1 MDKLQDL
8 NNFIL
13 QYGYV
18 AIFLFVFLQELGI
31 PNPITNELVLIFSG
45 YLTYTGT
52 LSIMKVILIAV
63 SADFI
68 GTSILYFI
76 FYGLSKH
83 YFFNNTP
90 IWLEKFV
97 ARLGKLKQKIEHGN
111 RWTIFIGRI
120 TPFLRGYM
128 SVAAGTIQIKPKIF
142 LTTVLLSAI
151 TWSGGLVL
159 TGRLLGP
166 YWKEV
171 VKQTGVLQFI
181 GIIILLVITLLFVG
195 KHVSNK
201 LLLARESKR
210 V

>member
-1 MDKLQDL
+1 MDKLQYL
-8 NNFIL
+8 SSFIL
-13 QYGYV
+13 QYGYL

-45 YLTYTGT
+45 YLAYTGV
-52 LSIMKVILIAV
+52 LSLTKVILSAI

-83 YFFNNTP
+83 YFFKNTP
-90 IWLEKFV
+90 HWLEKFV
-97 ARLGKLKQKIEHGN
+97 ARLEKLKKRVENGN
-111 RWTIFIGRI
+111 IWTIFLGRL
-120 TPFLRGYM
+120 TPFLRGYI
-128 SVAAGTIQIKPKIF
+128 SVAAGTLQIKPKVF

-159 TGRLLGP
+159 TGKLLGP

-171 VKQTGVLQFI
+171 VKRI
-181 GIIILLVITLLFVG
+181 GTFESVAVIILFVITMLILG
-195 KHVSNK
+195 KYVSRRLIIAK
-201 LLLARESKR
+201 ASR
-210 V
+210 

>member
-1 MDKLQDL
+1 
-8 NNFIL
+8 
-13 QYGYV
+13 
-18 AIFLFVFLQELGI
+18 
-31 PNPITNELVLIFSG
+31 
-45 YLTYTGT
+45 
-52 LSIMKVILIAV
+52 
-63 SADFI
+63 
-68 GTSILYFI
+68 
-76 FYGLSKH
+76 
-83 YFFNNTP
+83 
-90 IWLEKFV
+90 
-97 ARLGKLKQKIEHGN
+97 
-111 RWTIFIGRI
+111 
-120 TPFLRGYM
+120 M